1 MKIFCLII
9 VIISSCL
16 IILNFTSKYINGS
29 DNESKMPLKSV
40 KEALEEHTL
49 ELMSIEGV
57 VGTAQ
62 GLCNGKPCIKVY
74 VIKKSGQF
82 TQRIPTTREG
92 YPVVI
97 EETGEFRA
105 RLLFHAHLLH
115 QVRLT
120 LALAELKLHWCIT

>member
-9 VIISSCL
+9 VIISICL

-29 DNESKMPLKSV
+29 DNESKMPLKPIEKV
-40 KEALEEHTL
+40 LEEHTN
-49 ELMSIEGV
+49 ELMSIKGV
-57 VGTAQ
+57 IGTAE

-74 VIKKSGQF
+74 VIKKTRQL
-82 TQRIPTTREG
+82 TQRIPTTLEG

-105 RLLFHAHLLH
+105 LP
-115 QVRLT
+115 
-120 LALAELKLHWCIT
+120 EN